1 MQQPNY
7 KNSTADQKS
16 FSLEADSL
24 NGKVILITGATGGLG
39 TSLSFECAKA
49 GATLVLASR
58 NQKKLEKLYDALI
71 NSGSNTPAIVPL
83 EQDKAGP
90 TEYGQLADLLQSE
103 YGQLDSLVHCSA
115 DTGSPSPQ
123 MEIAHAEWVR
133 VMNVNLTSARL
144 LSLQCVP
151 LLMNSVLGSMAF
163 LLDHKPGAYWGGY
176 GISKQATQAM
186 MHMLADENDQPAD
199 GGDGFPRLAINGFDP
214 GPMRTPLRR
223 RAFPGEQE
231 NESPLPEQALGTLN
245 WLISR
250 QDRAVN
256 GKALHNG

>member
-1 MQQPNY
+1 MIDPNY
-7 KNSTADQKS
+7 QQASAEQRQFELPANAFAGKNIA
-16 FSLEADSL
+16 
-24 NGKVILITGATGGLG
+24 ITGATGGLG
-39 TSLSFECAKA
+39 TALSKSLAAA
-49 GATLVLASR
+49 GATVVLVSR
-58 NQKKLEKLYDALI
+58 KEKKLEKLYDALLA
-71 NSGSNTPAIVPL
+71 NGAPTPAIVPI
-83 EQDKAGP
+83 EQDKAN
-90 TEYGQLADLLQSE
+90 EAAYAELAELIYGEMGGLDALIHTAADL
-103 YGQLDSLVHCSA
+103 GTPTPMTA
-115 DTGSPSPQ
+115 
-123 MEIAHAEWVR
+123 IAHAEWMR
-133 VMNVNLTSARL
+133 VMSVNLTSARL
-144 LSLQCVP
+144 LSLAMLP
-151 LLMNSVLGSMAF
+151 LLKESPLGSMVF
-163 LLDHKPGAYWGGY
+163 LLDNKPGAYWGGY

-245 WLISR
+245 WLLSR